1 MLQPPGDQMRH
12 RIVHLIPGCAKFL
25 GGFLPGE
32 FACPLPQKMHV
43 NLGRGVFASTPRLFF
58 DYDPALLAVDP
69 SHAIDQKNQ
78 IALEAD

>member
-1 MLQPPGDQMRH
+1 
-12 RIVHLIPGCAKFL
+12 
-25 GGFLPGE
+25 
-32 FACPLPQKMHV
+32 MHV